1 MPKIDLKMMLKTGA
15 INLNFYEAIDQEN
28 YSRRNLSDGMF
39 LILSRPNLV
48 FLKIYLMVN
57 LEKLNY
63 NNIRF

>member
-28 YSRRNLSDGMF
+28 YSQRNLSDGMF

-48 FLKIYLMVN
+48 F
-57 LEKLNY
+57 
-63 NNIRF
+63 F